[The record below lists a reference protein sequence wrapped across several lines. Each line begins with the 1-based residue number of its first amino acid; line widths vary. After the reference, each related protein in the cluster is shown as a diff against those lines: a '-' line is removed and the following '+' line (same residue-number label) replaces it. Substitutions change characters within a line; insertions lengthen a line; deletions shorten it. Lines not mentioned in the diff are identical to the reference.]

1 MDTNQA
7 ESVSNQETTTPGREQ
22 WTAVDRY
29 ITDHLVPRDTVLEE
43 ALEANALA
51 GLPSIDVSPNQGKL
65 LYLLALMKGAKR
77 ILEVG
82 TLGGYSTIW
91 LARALPAD
99 GRLVTLELEPKH
111 AEVARGNLERARE
124 AEKVEIRVGAALD
137 LLVALHEEGA
147 EPFDLIFIDA
157 DKKRIPAYLEWSMKL
172 AREGT
177 LIVVDN
183 VVREGELVNAAS
195 EDPDVQGV
203 RAMFEMMAAE
213 PRLSATAIQT
223 VGSKK
228 WDGFAMAVVV
238 G

>member
-1 MDTNQA
+1 MDTDHA
-7 ESVSNQETTTPGREQ
+7 ESVSNQETTTPGQEQ

-29 ITDHLVPRDTVLEE
+29 ITDHLVPRDEVLEE
-43 ALEANALA
+43 ALEANAMA
-51 GLPSIDVSPNQGKL
+51 GLPSIDVAPNQGKL

-137 LLVALHEEGA
+137 LLIALHEEGA